1 MKRTTDPLRGV
12 STRSTPQSEAADP
25 RQVRNAAGG
34 YTFQVTPVQRLRRF
48 LTLGVDGGTYYATA
62 PELARDNAQVVLEM
76 ARTVGDTSLV
86 DEIVAVSQAGRAPRN
101 QPALFA
107 LAIAMS
113 HGDVDTRRAAAE
125 VLPQVA
131 RTGTHLMQFNEYV
144 KQFRGRGRVLDRAI
158 ENWYLKQEVGK
169 LAYQVVKYRQRE
181 GWTHRDLLRLA
192 KPKAAVD
199 DELRRVLFDWI
210 CHRTTK
216 AFAFGTEAELRI
228 VAGFEHAQRATNER
242 QWADCVEL
250 YGLPWEALPTQALNS
265 RVVWE
270 ALIKRGLPQT
280 ALIRQLP
287 RLTNLGLLPNVGTG
301 WTNEV
306 VHQLINSEFLKR
318 ARVHPINV
326 LVAQRTYA
334 RGHGE
339 RGALTW
345 TPSRRIVDALDT
357 AFYAA
362 FEAVRPTG
370 QRIRLALD
378 VSPSMNNKVSGL
390 PISCMEASAAL
401 ALVTANVES
410 EYDIVGFASASGSG
424 VGFGGSMRTRG
435 VISLNIS
442 PRQRLDDV
450 LRTMRGVSWGGTDC
464 SLPMTNALESRTEFD
479 AFFVY
484 TDNDTWSGAI
494 HPHQA
499 LTRYRQAMG
508 VPAAL
513 GIVGMTATRST
524 IGDANDSRTL
534 DVVGFDSA
542 TPNLL
547 SDFVAGDV

>member
-12 STRSTPQSEAADP
+12 STRSTPQSEAADA

-76 ARTVGDTSLV
+76 ARTVSDTSLV

-242 QWADCVEL
+242 QWANCVEL

-301 WTNEV
+301 WINEV
-306 VHQLINSEFLKR
+306 VHQLINPEFLKR

-450 LRTMRGVSWGGTDC
+450 LHVMRGVSWGGTDC

>member
-1 MKRTTDPLRGV
+1 MKGTTDPLRGV
-12 STRSTPQSEAADP
+12 STRATPQSESADP

-34 YTFQVTPVQRLRRF
+34 FTFEVTPVQRLRRF

-62 PELARDNAQVVLEM
+62 PDLARNNAQVVVDM
-76 ARTVGDTSLV
+76 ARSDGFTLV
-86 DEIVAVSQAGRAPRN
+86 TEIVAVSQAGRAPRN

-125 VLPQVA
+125 ALPQVA
-131 RTGTHLMQFNEYV
+131 RTGTHLMEFNAYV

-199 DELRRVLFDWI
+199 DTLRRVLFDWI

-216 AFAFGTEAELRI
+216 EFAFGTEDELRV

-242 QWADCVEL
+242 DWVKCIEL

-265 RVVWE
+265 RAVWE
-270 ALIKRGLPQT
+270 ALLKRGLPQT

-287 RLTNLGLLPNVGTG
+287 RLTNLGLVPNVGG
-301 WTNEV
+301 WSNEV
-306 VHQLINSEFLKR
+306 VHQLTNPEFLKR

-334 RGHGE
+334 QGHGE
-339 RGALTW
+339 RGELTW

-362 FEAVRPTG
+362 FEAVRSTG
-370 QRIRLALD
+370 KRIRLALD
-378 VSPSMNNKVSGL
+378 VSPSMNSKVSGL

-410 EYDIVGFASASGSG
+410 EYDVVGFASASGSG

-435 VISLNIS
+435 VIPLAIS

-450 LRTMRGVSWGGTDC
+450 LRVMRGVSWGGTDC
-464 SLPMTNALESRTEFD
+464 SLPMTNALGSMTEFD
-479 AFFVY
+479 AFFIY
-484 TDNDTWSGAI
+484 TDNETWAGAV

-508 VPAAL
+508 IPAAL
-513 GIVGMTATRST
+513 GVVSMTATRSL
-524 IGDANDSRTL
+524 IGDPNDSRTL

-547 SDFVAGDV
+547 SDFIAGDV